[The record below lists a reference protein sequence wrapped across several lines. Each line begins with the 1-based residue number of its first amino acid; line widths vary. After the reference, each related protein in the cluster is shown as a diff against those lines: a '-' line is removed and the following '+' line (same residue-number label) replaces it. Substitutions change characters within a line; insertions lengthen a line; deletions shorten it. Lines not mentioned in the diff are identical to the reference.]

1 MAGFMDK
8 IKGSLNVI
16 GEKFKLTNAA
26 LAGVIKENS
35 EMLLA
40 NEKLSKESKEGIAS
54 LKNYANTETPAVKE
68 AFNNISQALEQIE
81 GNREK
86 MVAQLRKDYIAPL
99 NKLIE
104 GWKTLQTEIKEADDA
119 AKKLEGAKKDLEK
132 VKAKPAEKKKP
143 NEEEQAAAKL
153 TAAQEKATKEGDDVA
168 KATAKFN
175 EEKIK
180 ALKDALNVLA
190 DSQKDFYAKAVQLLD
205 GSKTKIAAIDV
216 QKEAT
221 VVVEAAAPAA
231 DAPK

>member
-1 MAGFMDK
+1 MDK
-8 IKGSLNVI
+8 LKTSLNVV

-26 LAGVIKENS
+26 LAGVIKENT
-35 EMLLA
+35 EMLAA
-40 NEKLSKESKEGIAS
+40 NEKLSKESKESIAS
-54 LKNYANTETPAVKE
+54 LKNYANTETPAIKE

-81 GNREK
+81 ASREK
-86 MVAQLRKDYIAPL
+86 MVAQLRKDYLAPL

-143 NEEEQAAAKL
+143 NEEEQANAKL
-153 TAAQEKATKEGDDVA
+153 TAAQEKASKEAEDVA

-175 EEKIK
+175 EEKVK
-180 ALKDALNVLA
+180 TLKDALNMLA
-190 DSQKDFYAKAVQLLD
+190 DTEKDFYSKAAQLLEA
-205 GSKTKIAAIDV
+205 SKTKIAAIDV
-216 QKEAT
+216 QKEAAA
-221 VVVEAAAPAA
+221 VVEAAAPAA